1 MTADDSHRVQA
12 GGGDRVLVGPK
23 ARARYYAW
31 LNRNNSPSTNRAV
44 VAGLRTFGP
53 ALSLPFPLPMSQPA
67 KKSAIEHR
75 DLALRRRR
83 RWATVS
89 VVFTLTLVCF
99 SYYFYQVFFTAN
111 IETKG
116 KPTYVIVPR
125 GADWKAALKAIE
137 ATGVVVDKLSLHF
150 VAKLMKYPAHVKPGR
165 YELKEGY
172 TNRQLI
178 NVLKAGIQS
187 PLKLTFTNVRLRRE
201 LAEKL
206 SHQIDAR
213 PRQLD
218 SLLSSPDYTRRL
230 GFDTTTV
237 LSMFIPNTYEL
248 YWNTSA
254 DKLLKRMKQEYEKF
268 WTPARDAERD
278 RLKLTRAQVS
288 TLASIVEAEQQ
299 QHADERPRIAG
310 VYLNRLKRGMK
321 LQADPTVVYANGDF
335 TLKRV
340 LNVHLLKDSPYNT
353 YKYAGLPPGPI
364 NLPSIASI
372 DAVLKPESNSYL
384 YFCAKEDFSGY
395 HAFAPD
401 KAGHLVN
408 ARRYQAALNR
418 AGIR

>member
-1 MTADDSHRVQA
+1 
-12 GGGDRVLVGPK
+12 
-23 ARARYYAW
+23 
-31 LNRNNSPSTNRAV
+31 
-44 VAGLRTFGP
+44 
-53 ALSLPFPLPMSQPA
+53 MSQPA
-67 KKSAIEHR
+67 KKSVIERR
-75 DLALRRRR
+75 DQALKRRR

-89 VVFTLTLVCF
+89 VIFTLTLVCF
-99 SYYFYQVFFTAN
+99 SYYFYQVFFTSN

-116 KPTYVIVPR
+116 KPTYVIVHR
-125 GADWKAALKAIE
+125 GDDWQQALRTIDAS
-137 ATGVVVDKLSLHF
+137 GVVVDKLSLHF

-172 TNRQLI
+172 TNRQLV
-178 NVLKAGIQS
+178 NVLKAGLQS

-201 LAEKL
+201 LANKL
-206 SHQIDAR
+206 SNQIDAR
-213 PRQLD
+213 PAQID
-218 SLLSSPDYTRRL
+218 SLLSSPGYTRGL

-254 DKLLKRMKQEYEKF
+254 DNLMQRMKQEYEKF
-268 WTPARDAERD
+268 WTPARDARREK
-278 RLKLTRAQVS
+278 LNLTRAQVS

-321 LQADPTVVYANGDF
+321 LQADPTVVYANRDF
-335 TLKRV
+335 TIKRV
-340 LNVHLLKDSPYNT
+340 LNVHLQKDSPYNT
-353 YKYAGLPPGPI
+353 YKYGGLPPGPI

-372 DAVLKPESNSYL
+372 DAVLTPESHNYL

-395 HAFAPD
+395 HAFATNET
-401 KAGHLVN
+401 GHLLN

>member
-1 MTADDSHRVQA
+1 
-12 GGGDRVLVGPK
+12 
-23 ARARYYAW
+23 
-31 LNRNNSPSTNRAV
+31 
-44 VAGLRTFGP
+44 
-53 ALSLPFPLPMSQPA
+53 MSQPA
-67 KKSAIEHR
+67 KKTALEYR
-75 DLALRRRR
+75 DQALKRRR

-89 VVFTLTLVCF
+89 VIFTLTLVCF

-116 KPTYVIVPR
+116 KPTFVIVHR
-125 GADWKAALKAIE
+125 GDDWKKALKTID

-165 YELKEGY
+165 YELKDGY

-201 LAEKL
+201 LADKL
-206 SHQIDAR
+206 SDQIDAR
-213 PRQLD
+213 PRQID
-218 SLLSSPDYTRRL
+218 SLLSSPSYTRGL

-254 DKLLKRMKQEYEKF
+254 DNLMKRMKKEYEKF
-268 WTPARDAERD
+268 WTPARDAAREKR
-278 RLKLTRAQVS
+278 RLTRAEVS

-299 QHADERPRIAG
+299 QHPDERPRIAG
-310 VYLNRLKRGMK
+310 VYINRLKRGMK
-321 LQADPTVVYANGDF
+321 LQADPTVVYANRDF
-335 TLKRV
+335 TIKRV
-340 LNVHLLKDSPYNT
+340 LNVHLQKDSPYNT
-353 YKYAGLPPGPI
+353 YRYGGLPPGPI

-372 DAVLKPESNSYL
+372 DAVLNPEKNNYL

-395 HAFAPD
+395 HAFATNE
-401 KAGHLVN
+401 AEHILN
-408 ARRYQAALNR
+408 ARRYQAALSR

>member
-1 MTADDSHRVQA
+1 M
-12 GGGDRVLVGPK
+12 
-23 ARARYYAW
+23 
-31 LNRNNSPSTNRAV
+31 PS
-44 VAGLRTFGP
+44 
-53 ALSLPFPLPMSQPA
+53 PA
-67 KKSAIEHR
+67 KKSGLDYKAK
-75 DLALRRRR
+75 AQRRRNR
-83 RWATVS
+83 YATIS
-89 VVFTLTLVCF
+89 VVFSLTLVCF
-99 SYYFYQVFFTAN
+99 SYYFYQVFFTSN

-116 KPTYVIVPR
+116 KPTYVIVRR
-125 GADWKAALKAIE
+125 GDDWKAALNTIE
-137 ATGVVVDKLSLHF
+137 QTGVVVDRLSLHF
-150 VAKLMKYPAHVKPGR
+150 VAKLMKYPEHVKPGR

-201 LAEKL
+201 LAAKL
-206 SHQIDAR
+206 SGQIDAS

-218 SLLSSPDYTRRL
+218 SLLSSPAYTRSL

-254 DKLLKRMKQEYEKF
+254 DNLMKRMKKEYEKF
-268 WTPARDAERD
+268 WTPARDAQREQ
-278 RLKLTRAQVS
+278 LKLSRAQVS

-310 VYLNRLKRGMK
+310 VYLNRLRRGMK

-335 TLKRV
+335 SIKRV
-340 LNVHLLKDSPYNT
+340 LNVHLTKDSPYNT
-353 YKYAGLPPGPI
+353 YKYGGLPPGPI

-372 DAVLKPESNSYL
+372 DAVLQPEKNNYL

-395 HAFAPD
+395 HAFATNE
-401 KAGHLVN
+401 AGHLLN

-418 AGIR
+418 EGIK

>member
-1 MTADDSHRVQA
+1 
-12 GGGDRVLVGPK
+12 
-23 ARARYYAW
+23 
-31 LNRNNSPSTNRAV
+31 
-44 VAGLRTFGP
+44 
-53 ALSLPFPLPMSQPA
+53 MSQPA
-67 KKSAIEHR
+67 KKSVIELR
-75 DLALRRRR
+75 DQSLKRRR

-89 VVFTLTLVCF
+89 VIFTLALVCF

-116 KPTYVIVPR
+116 KPTYVIVRR
-125 GADWKAALKAIE
+125 GDDWKAALRTIDAS
-137 ATGVVVDKLSLHF
+137 GVIVDKLSLHF
-150 VAKLMKYPAHVKPGR
+150 VAKLMKYPEHVKPGR
-165 YELKEGY
+165 YELKDGF
-172 TNRQLI
+172 TNRQLV
-178 NVLKAGIQS
+178 NLLKAGLQS

-201 LAEKL
+201 LADKL
-206 SHQIDAR
+206 SGQIDAQ
-213 PRQLD
+213 PRQID
-218 SLLSSPDYTRRL
+218 SLLSSPAYTRSL

-254 DKLLKRMKQEYEKF
+254 DNLMKRMKKEYEQF
-268 WTPARDAERD
+268 WTPARDAQREK
-278 RLKLTRAQVS
+278 LNLTRAEVS

-321 LQADPTVVYANGDF
+321 LQADPTVVYANRDF
-335 TLKRV
+335 TIKRV
-340 LNVHLLKDSPYNT
+340 LNVHLKKDSPYNT
-353 YKYAGLPPGPI
+353 YKYGGLPPGPI

-372 DAVLKPESNSYL
+372 DAVLKPESNNYL

-395 HAFAPD
+395 HAFATNET
-401 KAGHLVN
+401 GHLLN